1 MNKSSLIFL
10 KKYVIIKYKINQRD
24 KGELL
29 MKTVVQTI
37 WYIDD
42 DNQRHITVVREP
54 AEFAFIKER
63 FDYVGVI
70 SNS

>member
-1 MNKSSLIFL
+1 
-10 KKYVIIKYKINQRD
+10 
-24 KGELL
+24 

-42 DNQRHITVVREP
+42 NNQRHITVVREP

-63 FDYVGVI
+63 FEYVGII